1 MHIVDIQYFKGS
13 KIKTLSAMHDLR
25 AMYEKT
31 LEYAIEMFENDTD
44 DNGNFQFYPRKAKMS
59 DLQVIALAVA
69 AESVCIDSENW
80 LYSKLRTDY
89 RTSFPEL
96 IDRTGFNRRRRQLQE
111 RIVELTKRLSMTLG
125 VESSIMIVDS
135 MPCPIVKNSRERSF
149 TICKQDAVNAPRK
162 GYSAV
167 DKRFFIGYKLHLL
180 TSEHGVFQDMQVTPG
195 NVHDINFLKDAQ
207 LEDYTK
213 GKTLLG
219 DRGYISKAVQTDLF
233 TTYDIKLEVPYRSN
247 QKEQTFIDK
256 VKGRKRRRIEVLFS
270 QLCDQFRIKLNYA
283 KSFAG
288 FLGRVASKL
297 AAVAVLQRVNVEKGR
312 PLNQI
317 KHARSQ

>member
-1 MHIVDIQYFKGS
+1 MIFSILKVQ

-31 LEYAIEMFENDTD
+31 LEYAKEMFENDTD

-69 AESVCIDSENW
+69 AESACIDSENW

-89 RTSFPEL
+89 RASFPEL
-96 IDRTGFNRRRRQLQE
+96 IDRTRFNRRRRQLQE
-111 RIVELTKRLSMTLG
+111 RIVELTKRLSMTL
-125 VESSIMIVDS
+125 IVDS

-149 TICKQDAVNAPRK
+149 TICKEDAVNAPRK

-195 NVHDINFLKDAQ
+195 NVHDINFLKDVQ

-233 TTYDIKLEVPYRSN
+233 TTHNITLEVPYRSN
-247 QKEQTFIDK
+247 QKEQTVIDK

-297 AAVAVLQRVNVEKGR
+297 AAVAVLQKVNVEKGR

-317 KHARSQ
+317 KHAWSQ

>member
-1 MHIVDIQYFKGS
+1 MHIIDIQYFKGA

-31 LEYAIEMFENDTD
+31 LEYAKEMFENDTD
-44 DNGNFQFYPRKAKMS
+44 DTGNFQFYPRKAKMS

-69 AESVCIDSENW
+69 AESACIDSENW

-96 IDRTGFNRRRRQLQE
+96 IDRTRFNRRRRQLQE

-149 TICKQDAVNAPRK
+149 SICKEDAVNAPRK

-167 DKRFFIGYKLHLL
+167 DKRYFIGYKLHLL

-195 NVHDINFLKDAQ
+195 NVHDINFLKDVQ

-233 TTYDIKLEVPYRSN
+233 TTHDITLEVPYRSN
-247 QKEQTFIDK
+247 QKEQMVVDK

-317 KHARSQ
+317 KHAWSQ

>member
-1 MHIVDIQYFKGS
+1 
-13 KIKTLSAMHDLR
+13 MHDLR

-31 LEYAIEMFENDTD
+31 LEYAKEMFENDTD

-69 AESVCIDSENW
+69 AESACIDSENW

-89 RTSFPEL
+89 RASFPEL
-96 IDRTGFNRRRRQLQE
+96 IDRTRFNRRRRQLQE
-111 RIVELTKRLSMTLG
+111 RIVELTKRLSMTL
-125 VESSIMIVDS
+125 IVDS

-149 TICKQDAVNAPRK
+149 TICKEDAVNAPRK

-195 NVHDINFLKDAQ
+195 NVHDINFLKDVQ

-233 TTYDIKLEVPYRSN
+233 TTHNITLEVPYRSN
-247 QKEQTFIDK
+247 QKEQTVIDK

-297 AAVAVLQRVNVEKGR
+297 AAVAVLQKVNVEKGR

-317 KHARSQ
+317 KHAWSQ

>member
-1 MHIVDIQYFKGS
+1 M
-13 KIKTLSAMHDLR
+13 
-25 AMYEKT
+25 
-31 LEYAIEMFENDTD
+31 
-44 DNGNFQFYPRKAKMS
+44 
-59 DLQVIALAVA
+59 
-69 AESVCIDSENW
+69 
-80 LYSKLRTDY
+80 
-89 RTSFPEL
+89 
-96 IDRTGFNRRRRQLQE
+96 RRGR
-111 RIVELTKRLSMTLG
+111 G
-125 VESSIMIVDS
+125 
-135 MPCPIVKNSRERSF
+135 C
-149 TICKQDAVNAPRK
+149 
-162 GYSAV
+162 SAV

-195 NVHDINFLKDAQ
+195 NVHDINFLKDVK

-233 TTYDIKLEVPYRSN
+233 TTHDITLEVPYRSN
-247 QKEQTFIDK
+247 QKEQMVVDK

-317 KHARSQ
+317 KHAWSQ

>member
-1 MHIVDIQYFKGS
+1 MHYIDIQYFKGA

-31 LEYAIEMFENDTD
+31 LEYATEMFKNDTD
-44 DNGNFQFYPRKAKMS
+44 DKGNFQFYPRKAKMS
-59 DLQVIALAVA
+59 DLQVMALAIA
-69 AESVCIDSENW
+69 AESACIDSENW

-89 RTSFPEL
+89 RSRFPEL
-96 IDRTGFNRRRRQLQE
+96 IDRTRFNRRRRQLQE

-125 VESSIMIVDS
+125 VETGMLIVDS
-135 MPCPIVKNSRERSF
+135 MPCPVVKNSRERSF
-149 TICKQDAVNAPRK
+149 TICKEDALNAPRK

-167 DKRFFIGYKLHLL
+167 DKRYFIGYKLHLL

-207 LEDYTK
+207 FEDYTK

-219 DRGYISKAVQTDLF
+219 DRGYISKQVQTDLF
-233 TTYDIKLEVPYRSN
+233 TTYQIKLEVPYRSN
-247 QKEQTFIDK
+247 QLEQVSLDK
-256 VKGRKRRRIEVLFS
+256 AKKRKRRRIEVLFA
-270 QLCDQFRIKLNYA
+270 QLCDQFRLKLNYA

-288 FLGRVASKL
+288 YMGRLASKL
-297 AAVAVLQRVNVEKGR
+297 AAVAVLQKVNIEKGR
-312 PLNQI
+312 PLNQL
-317 KHARSQ
+317 KHAWSQ